1 MENRTSSSSVS
12 GPQDQASNQDEL
24 FMQQSLLFSDT
35 IKDLKNLRQQLYS
48 AAYIMIKD
56 FFFSPNVRVVE
67 ILKDYAIKALINS
80 IDHLGSVAYTVNS
93 FSNEKISQ
101 VSTLELRF
109 SCLEQRLQIW
119 QEYINHGGL
128 SQQFLMLETPK
139 YRNRYIFHFPF
150 FLYIIFETSL
160 PQTVDTK
167 LKFHMRNFSAD
178 DNSHKFKTDVR
189 ATIKGTSPFISREG
203 HSRLQSP
210 QFSSR
215 QETFTFSSTWI
226 NERSDKRA
234 GSPLRFPLTCSGSLL
249 PKRAISLNNTNANR
263 RYLSEPRRSIPFST
277 YLERDGAN
285 EVEQYSN
292 KSKRLLKALLS
303 MRKSRKDH
311 RLYKYLDETLN
322 KLEAWQQPERPL
334 QLHISPS

>member
-35 IKDLKNLRQQLYS
+35 IKDLKNLRQQL
-48 AAYIMIKD
+48 
-56 FFFSPNVRVVE
+56 VVE

-109 SCLEQRLQIW
+109 SCLEQC
-119 QEYINHGGL
+119 
-128 SQQFLMLETPK
+128 
-139 YRNRYIFHFPF
+139 
-150 FLYIIFETSL
+150 
-160 PQTVDTK
+160 
-167 LKFHMRNFSAD
+167 
-178 DNSHKFKTDVR
+178 
-189 ATIKGTSPFISREG
+189 REG